1 MSPHFNNI
9 DFELVADF
17 SLVPLVQRLQPG
29 IAVLRDEFSEGAYHL
44 YFEML
49 PRGELGE
56 GGLEETLH
64 MFFELLD
71 KLDET
76 NRKLFMD
83 CRTKVADVGFAS
95 GETGWLYGTISTQL
109 LRLMVRW
116 GVELRFSIYG
126 INPEK

>member
-17 SLVPLVQRLQPG
+17 SLVPLVQRLQSN

-44 YFEML
+44 YFEIL
-49 PRGELGE
+49 PRGEVGD
-56 GGLEETLH
+56 GGLEVTLH

-71 KLDET
+71 KLDEA
-76 NRKLFMD
+76 NRKLFKD
-83 CRTKVADVGFAS
+83 CRKKVADVGFAS
-95 GETGWLYGTISTQL
+95 GETGWLYGSISTEL
-109 LRLMVRW
+109 LRLMVDW

-126 INPEK
+126 VNPEE